1 MRWQVNV
8 GEIIYETLIAGDS
21 YKTLLK
27 GLSVTLQIS
36 LLSVLLGTLLGMVIC
51 ALRKSRFWIVR
62 NIFAGY
68 IAIVRGSPVVLLL
81 MLMDDFRF
89 SGRRWKNAVGYSG
102 LKKAPYYQ
110 AAVSSILGETT
121 ISSLFRCG
129 KAKRNKQV
137 LNLSEKTAKP
147 KWRGKDSVT
156 VKHWPAPAC
165 LTIVEHCED
174 LKFTTIRACW
184 YKRTEIQ

>member
-1 MRWQVNV
+1 MR
-8 GEIIYETLIAGDS
+8 TLYPWGIGHWPKQAGWHGDAGDRQS
-21 YKTLLK
+21 VGRCREIKRGSKTLWLH
-27 GLSVTLQIS
+27 
-36 LLSVLLGTLLGMVIC
+36 LLCYHPSHRRLFFVEEAGGKTRVLY
-51 ALRKSRFWIVR
+51 RQW
-62 NIFAGY
+62 
-68 IAIVRGSPVVLLL
+68 
-81 MLMDDFRF
+81 LMDDFRF